1 MKEPGSQQEQISE
14 AEKKNSLAG
23 TNQEGQTGDEGCDK
37 SCLDDCLSKYDDLE
51 LCLGICYGGDTLE
64 GKQGKSIFHE
74 F

>member
-14 AEKKNSLAG
+14 AEKKD
-23 TNQEGQTGDEGCDK
+23 NQEGQTGDEGCDK

-51 LCLGICYGGDTLE
+51 LCLGICFGGDTLE
-64 GKQGKSIFHE
+64 GKQGKSIFQE